1 MYFLMFDPPHLI
13 ECVRNNLMKYS
24 FQFGQHVATWKNTE
38 AEEIHHCPF
47 EFNGAA
53 EVTGR
58 IKCLKGW
65 LITLNAILLI
75 WEHVKTNHDFSF
87 LLTRRSNTDPLENLF
102 GTIRRGGGGVE
113 QRQPN
118 TSTVF

>member
-1 MYFLMFDPPHLI
+1 
-13 ECVRNNLMKYS
+13 MKEAIS
-24 FQFGQHVATWKNTE
+24 FIKELKV
-38 AEEIHHCPF
+38 
-47 EFNGAA
+47 FNGAA

-65 LITLNAILLI
+65 LITLNAILFI
-75 WEHVKTNHDFSF
+75 WEHLKTNHDFKF
-87 LLTRRSNTDPLENLF
+87 LSTCLNTDPLENFF
-102 GTIRRGGGGVE
+102 GTTRQQGGG